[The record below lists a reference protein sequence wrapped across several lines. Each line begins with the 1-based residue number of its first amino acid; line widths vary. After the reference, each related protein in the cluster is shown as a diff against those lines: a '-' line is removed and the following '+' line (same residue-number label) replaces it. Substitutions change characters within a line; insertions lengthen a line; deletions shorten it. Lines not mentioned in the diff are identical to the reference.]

1 MSQGKKN
8 MDLYFEEKIKRS
20 LSDKTSEHFTSNVMH
35 KFSQQMQFAKEDKQT
50 QKLSV
55 KVVGAIALLMLGMF
69 TMLGYFLASDGES
82 SATTFSEDF
91 TITINRYI
99 YEIQNAIGIQ
109 VDFQTMIFG
118 LSFLLIIAAY
128 SVSDRFIFKRR

>member
-82 SATTFSEDF
+82 SATRSEEH
-91 TITINRYI
+91 TSELQSREN
-99 YEIQNAIGIQ
+99 
-109 VDFQTMIFG
+109 
-118 LSFLLIIAAY
+118 L
-128 SVSDRFIFKRR
+128 